1 MTTPRFL
8 QVHTLHSYAAALL
21 NRDDSGLAK
30 RIRFGGVSRTR
41 ISSQCLKRHWRHAQ
55 MVDEKT
61 GRTIKDDP
69 HSLQKLSG
77 FVDSVRS
84 RELVT
89 AKVIAPLRGQFAEEV
104 VNALEPEFQKLV
116 YGDKADKGKKSRQT
130 LLLGQPELDWLAR
143 EARRLADGAKDKR
156 AAEKA
161 VAEWVKGKNFKA
173 MSENT
178 ALPGGLAAALFGRMV
193 TSDPAANID
202 APVHVAHSFTV
213 HAEEVEDDYFTAVDD
228 LKRNDDDSGAD
239 TIQETEITCGLFYG
253 YAVIDIPGL
262 VGNCGGDLSL
272 AGRVVHSLTYLIAE
286 VSPGAKLGSTAPYGR
301 AGFMLLEA
309 GDRQPRSLVEA
320 YRRPAAPELNDA
332 VEKLQVQLAAFDRA
346 YETDETRICLN
357 LSDAKLGETPTGS
370 LADLAGWAEAQVKET
385 GRV

>member
-1 MTTPRFL
+1 MTAHRFL

-41 ISSQCLKRHWRHAQ
+41 ISSQCLKRHWRTA
-55 MVDEKT
+55 
-61 GRTIKDDP
+61 DDP
-69 HSLQKLSG
+69 HALQNLAG

-89 AKVIAPLRGQFAEEV
+89 EKVIAPLRGQFPDEV

-143 EARRLADGAKDKR
+143 EAKRLADGATDKK

-161 VAEWVKGKNFKA
+161 VAEWVKDKNFKA
-173 MSENT
+173 MRENS
-178 ALPGGLAAALFGRMV
+178 ALPAGLAAALFGRMV

-202 APVHVAHSFTV
+202 APVHVAHAFTV

-228 LKRNDDDSGAD
+228 LKRDDDDSGAD

-253 YAVIDIPGL
+253 YAVIDLPGL
-262 VGNCGGDLSL
+262 VANCGGDRSL
-272 AGRVVHSLTYLIAE
+272 AGRVVHSLMYLIAE

-320 YRRPAAPELNDA
+320 YRRPAAPELDNA
-332 VEKLQVQLAAFDRA
+332 VEKLGVQLAAFDRA
-346 YETDETRICLN
+346 YETGETRICLN
-357 LSDAKLGETPTGS
+357 LSSAKLGETPSGS
-370 LADLAGWAEAQVKET
+370 LADLATWAEAQLKEAAL
-385 GRV
+385 V